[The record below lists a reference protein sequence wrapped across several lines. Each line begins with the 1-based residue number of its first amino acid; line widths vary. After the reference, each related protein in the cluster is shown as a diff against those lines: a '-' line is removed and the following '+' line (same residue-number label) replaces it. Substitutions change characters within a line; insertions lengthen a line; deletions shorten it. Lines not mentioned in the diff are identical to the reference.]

1 MERSVKGLATL
12 PQEVRRWLRS
22 AKQSEVDPQPIARLQ
37 NPESQT
43 VYASYMVRFV
53 CFYLRII
60 EDDERRLQRAI
71 GQALAS
77 PSRHSDSSNSKDSP
91 DSLDSEDSSNSSD
104 SDKDSGKDSS
114 NSRSSKDRR
123 YDLQSRRATRRQG
136 QVDKMKDA
144 RELFT
149 FTAEQQRRADRL

>member
-1 MERSVKGLATL
+1 M
-12 PQEVRRWLRS
+12 
-22 AKQSEVDPQPIARLQ
+22 ARLQ

-71 GQALAS
+71 GRALAS
-77 PSRHSDSSNSKDSP
+77 PNRRSDSEE
-91 DSLDSEDSSNSSD
+91 DSEDDSEENSSD
-104 SDKDSGKDSS
+104 GR
-114 NSRSSKDRR
+114 NSEDGNKA
-123 YDLQSRRATRRQG
+123 LQSRRTTRRQG
-136 QVDKMKDA
+136 QVDMMKDA

-149 FTAEQQRRADRL
+149 FTAEQQKRADTL